1 MYHIVFIHSS
11 TVGHLGYLHV
21 LTIVNRAIAQNV
33 GVTVIFQ
40 TVFSQDVCPG
50 VGMQGH
56 IVCAA
61 CFYIEKLKDI
71 RPMMF

>member
-1 MYHIVFIHSS
+1 MYHIFFIHSS
-11 TVGHLGYLHV
+11 MDGHLGCLHV
-21 LTIVNRAIAQNV
+21 LTIVNCAIALNV
-33 GVTVIFQ
+33 GAPVIFQ

-71 RPMMF
+71 RPMMY